1 MNKHSETLDERA
13 PDAVTIRRAGPEDAD
28 TLLELVTALAHYEH
42 LEPPDA
48 AARARLVEHGFGPR
62 PRFETF
68 LAEIDSAAIGY
79 ALVFET
85 YSTFL
90 ARPTLYLEDLF
101 VRPEARR
108 RGAGT
113 ALLRFLAAEA
123 VKRGCGRMEWAVLD
137 WNELAQGVYRKLGAQ
152 QLDEWRLCRLTG
164 AALQRLAASSEE
176 VKR

>member
-1 MNKHSETLDERA
+1 
-13 PDAVTIRRAGPEDAD
+13 V
-28 TLLELVTALAHYEH
+28 
-42 LEPPDA
+42 
-48 AARARLVEHGFGPR
+48 
-62 PRFETF
+62 
-68 LAEIDSAAIGY
+68 GY

-113 ALLRFLAAEA
+113 ALLQFLAREA
-123 VKRGCGRMEWAVLD
+123 IRRGCGRMEWSVLD

-152 QLDEWRLCRLTG
+152 QLEEWRLCRITG
-164 AALQRLAASSEE
+164 DALRLLAGEE
-176 VKR
+176 TGEESRE

>member
-1 MNKHSETLDERA
+1 MSSI
-13 PDAVTIRRAGPEDAD
+13 TIRPAGPQDAD
-28 TLLELVTALAHYEH
+28 TLLELIEALAHYEH

-48 AARARLVEHGFGPR
+48 EARARLVEHGFGSN

-68 LAEIDSAAIGY
+68 LAECDGVAVGY

-113 ALLRFLAAEA
+113 ALLRFLAREA
-123 VKRGCGRMEWAVLD
+123 VARGCGRMEWTVLD
-137 WNELAQGVYRKLGAQ
+137 WNELAQGVYRKLGAR
-152 QLDEWRLCRLTG
+152 QLEEWRLCRLTG
-164 AALQRLAASSEE
+164 DALHRLAE
-176 VKR
+176 VESGK

>member
-1 MNKHSETLDERA
+1 MTAENHLG
-13 PDAVTIRRAGPEDAD
+13 PIIIRRAGPEDAD
-28 TLLELVTALAHYEH
+28 TLLELITALAEYEH

-48 AARARLVEHGFGPR
+48 DASARLIEHGFGLR
-62 PRFETF
+62 PRFETY
-68 LAEIDSAAIGY
+68 LAEIDGAPVGY

-113 ALLRFLAAEA
+113 ALLRHLAREA
-123 VKRGCGRMEWAVLD
+123 VERGCGRMEWTVLD
-137 WNELAQGVYRKLGAQ
+137 WNELAQGVYRRLGAR

-164 AALQRLAASSEE
+164 DALERLAES
-176 VKR
+176 